1 MSTDPG
7 IKAIADLIRVK
18 RQQIQQANTAPKNP
32 IEKANPLPALKIT
45 TIDREAELEQEAL
58 KKAQQEQARRVRVFA
73 NAGWSERVKMDLA
86 IHDSKPFVW
95 PGKALDRVLKVL
107 VNSGIALIVGTTG
120 TGKTL
125 LAAVAAREMCLGHGR
140 TCKYARLDDYV
151 AHLRH
156 RMYEKKEPQGAVL
169 ESEAKSYRVLVLDEF
184 DKRRCTPEENKLVD
198 AVFWHR
204 HAQMS
209 ATVLIAN
216 EPEEQIAAMVD
227 PSIIDRWAE
236 NKAVVGFAHASYRRN
251 QGGTQC

>member
-95 PGKALDRVLKVL
+95 PGKA
-107 VNSGIALIVGTTG
+107 A
-120 TGKTL
+120 
-125 LAAVAAREMCLGHGR
+125 
-140 TCKYARLDDYV
+140 
-151 AHLRH
+151 
-156 RMYEKKEPQGAVL
+156 
-169 ESEAKSYRVLVLDEF
+169 ESR
-184 DKRRCTPEENKLVD
+184 
-198 AVFWHR
+198 
-204 HAQMS
+204 
-209 ATVLIAN
+209 
-216 EPEEQIAAMVD
+216 
-227 PSIIDRWAE
+227 
-236 NKAVVGFAHASYRRN
+236 
-251 QGGTQC
+251 